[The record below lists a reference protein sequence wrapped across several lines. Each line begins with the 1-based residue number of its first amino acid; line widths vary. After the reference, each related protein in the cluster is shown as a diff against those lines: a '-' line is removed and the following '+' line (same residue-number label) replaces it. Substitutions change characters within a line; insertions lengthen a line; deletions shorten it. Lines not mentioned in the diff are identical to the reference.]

1 MNALKITVCTI
12 TDNPV
17 MKTRSK
23 LCKSMGKLS
32 NKVRLDSLLVERGL
46 AESRSRAQALILSGA
61 VLVGNRPADKAGMA
75 VAPDAEI
82 RIRGGDNPYVSRGGL
97 KLRGALDAFGLYVQ
111 DRVAL
116 DVGASTG
123 GFTDCLLQAG
133 AAKVYALDV
142 GYGQLAWKLRE
153 DSRVVCIERTNI
165 RHYDGRDIRDP
176 IDIAVVDASFIS
188 LRLVVPSVLK
198 LIPDGALLLVLVK
211 PQFEVGRDHVG
222 KGGVV
227 RDPELH
233 EQVVA
238 DLEAFCRE
246 RGLSVL
252 GRCASPI
259 DGPAG
264 NREFFLYLQKPRAAD
279 S

>member
-1 MNALKITVCTI
+1 
-12 TDNPV
+12 
-17 MKTRSK
+17 
-23 LCKSMGKLS
+23 
-32 NKVRLDSLLVERGL
+32 
-46 AESRSRAQALILSGA
+46 
-61 VLVGNRPADKAGMA
+61 MA

-82 RIRGGDNPYVSRGGL
+82 RIRGGENPYVSRGGL
-97 KLRGALDAFGLYVQ
+97 KLRGALDAFGLSV
-111 DRVAL
+111 RNLVAL

-176 IDIAVVDASFIS
+176 IHIAVVDASFIS
-188 LRLVVPSVLK
+188 LRMVIPSVLK
-198 LIPDGALLLVLVK
+198 LIPDGALMLVLVK
-211 PQFEVGRDHVG
+211 PQFEVGRENVG